1 MTLRDLARR
10 FQECFE
16 SLDKNSV
23 EEEDSILCMITSTK
37 DGQECSQLAIHGIT
51 KNIAKAI
58 CLNMEEDENFAR
70 IILIAAE
77 AFQAMNKIRNMSEE
91 KGNKKDFAT
100 LLNNLKLQ
108 N

>member
-1 MTLRDLARR
+1 MTLRDLAKN
-10 FQECFE
+10 FQDCFE
-16 SLDKNSV
+16 KLNKNSV
-23 EEEDSILCMITSTK
+23 GDEDSILSMITSTK
-37 DGQECSQLAIHGIT
+37 DGQECSQLAIHGST

-58 CLNMEEDENFAR
+58 YLNMEEDEDFAK

-77 AFQAMNKIRNMSEE
+77 AFQTMNKIRNIANDE
-91 KGNKKDFAT
+91 GNKKDFAT

>member
-16 SLDKNSV
+16 SLDKNLV
-23 EEEDSILCMITSTK
+23 EEDSILSMITSTK
-37 DGQECSQLAIHGIT
+37 DGQECSQLALHGSI

-58 CLNMEEDENFAR
+58 CLNMEGDEDFAR

-77 AFQAMNKIRNMSEE
+77 AFQAINKIRNMSEE

>member
-1 MTLRDLARR
+1 MTLRDLAKN
-10 FQECFE
+10 FQDCFE
-16 SLDKNSV
+16 KSDKNSV
-23 EEEDSILCMITSTK
+23 EEEDSILFMITSIK
-37 DGQECSQLAIHGIT
+37 DGQECSQLALHGST

-58 CLNMEEDENFAR
+58 CLNMEEDEDFAK

-77 AFQAMNKIRNMSEE
+77 AFQTMNKIRNIANDE
-91 KGNKKDFAT
+91 GNKKDFAT

>member
-1 MTLRDLARR
+1 MTLRDLAKN
-10 FQECFE
+10 FQDYFE
-16 SLDKNSV
+16 KLDKKAV
-23 EEEDSILCMITSTK
+23 GDEDSILSMITSTK
-37 DGQECSQLAIHGIT
+37 DGQECSQLAIHGST

-58 CLNMEEDENFAR
+58 CLNMEEDENFAK

-77 AFQAMNKIRNMSEE
+77 AFQTMNKIRNMANDE
-91 KGNKKDFAT
+91 GNKKDFAT

>member
-23 EEEDSILCMITSTK
+23 EEEDSILSMITLTK
-37 DGQECSQLAIHGIT
+37 DGQECSQLALHGST

-58 CLNMEEDENFAR
+58 CLNMEEDEDFAR
-70 IILIAAE
+70 IIFIAAE
-77 AFQAMNKIRNMSEE
+77 AFQAMNKTRNMSEE

>member
-23 EEEDSILCMITSTK
+23 EEEDSILSMITSTK
-37 DGQECSQLAIHGIT
+37 DGEECSQLAIHGNT

-58 CLNMEEDENFAR
+58 CLNMEEDEDFAK
-70 IILIAAE
+70 IILIASE
-77 AFQAMNKIRNMSEE
+77 AYQTMQKIRNAANEE
-91 KGNKKDFAT
+91 GNKKDFAT

>member
-23 EEEDSILCMITSTK
+23 EEEDSILSMITSTK
-37 DGQECSQLAIHGIT
+37 DGQECSQLAIHGST
-51 KNIAKAI
+51 KHIAKAI
-58 CLNMEEDENFAR
+58 CLNMKEDEVFAR
-70 IILIAAE
+70 IILVAAE
-77 AFQAMNKIRNMSEE
+77 TLQTMNKIRDIANDE
-91 KGNKKDFAT
+91 GNKKDFAT

>member
-1 MTLRDLARR
+1 MILRDLARR

-23 EEEDSILCMITSTK
+23 EEEDSILSMITSTK
-37 DGQECSQLAIHGIT
+37 DGQECFQLALYGST

-70 IILIAAE
+70 IILVAAE
-77 AFQAMNKIRNMSEE
+77 AFQTMNKIKSMADKEE
-91 KGNKKDFAT
+91 NKKDFAT

>member
-1 MTLRDLARR
+1 MTLRDLAKN
-10 FQECFE
+10 FQNCFE
-16 SLDKNSV
+16 KLDKNSV
-23 EEEDSILCMITSTK
+23 EEEDSILSMITSTK
-37 DGQECSQLAIHGIT
+37 DGQECSQLAIHGST
-51 KNIAKAI
+51 KNIVKAI
-58 CLNMEEDENFAR
+58 CLNMEEDKDFAR

>member
-23 EEEDSILCMITSTK
+23 EEEDSILSMITSTK
-37 DGQECSQLAIHGIT
+37 NGEECSQLAMHGT
-51 KNIAKAI
+51 SKNIVKAI
-58 CLNMEEDENFAR
+58 CLNMEEDEDFAK
-70 IILIAAE
+70 IIIIASE
-77 AFQAMNKIRNMSEE
+77 AYQTMQKIRNAANEE
-91 KGNKKDFAT
+91 ENKKDFAT

>member
-10 FQECFE
+10 FQECFK

-23 EEEDSILCMITSTK
+23 EEEDSILSMITSTK
-37 DGQECSQLAIHGIT
+37 DGQECSQLAIHGST

-58 CLNMEEDENFAR
+58 CLNMKEDEDFAR
-70 IILIAAE
+70 IILIATE
-77 AFQAMNKIRNMSEE
+77 AFQAMNKIRSMTEE
-91 KGNKKDFAT
+91 KGNKKDFAS
-100 LLNNLKLQ
+100 LLESLKLQ

>member
-23 EEEDSILCMITSTK
+23 EEEDSILSIITSTK
-37 DGQECSQLAIHGIT
+37 NGEECSQLAMHGT
-51 KNIAKAI
+51 SKNITKAI
-58 CLNMEEDENFAR
+58 CLNMEEDEDFAK
-70 IILIAAE
+70 IIIIASE
-77 AFQAMNKIRNMSEE
+77 AYQTMQKIRNAANEE
-91 KGNKKDFAT
+91 ENKKDFAT

>member
-23 EEEDSILCMITSTK
+23 EEEDSILSMITSTK
-37 DGQECSQLAIHGIT
+37 DGQECSQLALHGST
-51 KNIAKAI
+51 KNIAKDI
-58 CLNMEEDENFAR
+58 CLNMEEDEDFAR

-91 KGNKKDFAT
+91 KGYSKDFAT

>member
-1 MTLRDLARR
+1 MTLRDLAKN
-10 FQECFE
+10 FQNCFE
-16 SLDKNSV
+16 KLDKNSV
-23 EEEDSILCMITSTK
+23 EDEYSILSMITSTK
-37 DGQECSQLAIHGIT
+37 DGQECSQLAIHGST

-58 CLNMEEDENFAR
+58 CLNMEEDEDFAR

-91 KGNKKDFAT
+91 KENKKDFAT

>member
-23 EEEDSILCMITSTK
+23 EEEDSILSMITSTK
-37 DGQECSQLAIHGIT
+37 DGQECSQLTIHGST

-58 CLNMEEDENFAR
+58 CLNMEEDEDFAR

>member
-1 MTLRDLARR
+1 ML
-10 FQECFE
+10 QISYPWE
-16 SLDKNSV
+16 
-23 EEEDSILCMITSTK
+23 
-37 DGQECSQLAIHGIT
+37 H

-58 CLNMEEDENFAR
+58 CLNMEEDEDFAK

-77 AFQAMNKIRNMSEE
+77 ALQTMNKIKSMADKEE
-91 KGNKKDFAT
+91 NKKDFET

>member
-1 MTLRDLARR
+1 MTLRDLAKN
-10 FQECFE
+10 FQNYFE
-16 SLDKNSV
+16 KLDKNSV
-23 EEEDSILCMITSTK
+23 EEEDSILSMITSTK
-37 DGQECSQLAIHGIT
+37 DGQECSQLAIHGST
-51 KNIAKAI
+51 KNIVKAI

>member
-1 MTLRDLARR
+1 
-10 FQECFE
+10 
-16 SLDKNSV
+16 
-23 EEEDSILCMITSTK
+23 
-37 DGQECSQLAIHGIT
+37 
-51 KNIAKAI
+51 
-58 CLNMEEDENFAR
+58 MEEDEDFAR

-108 N
+108 NQLLY

>member
-23 EEEDSILCMITSTK
+23 EEEDSILSMITSTK
-37 DGQECSQLAIHGIT
+37 DGQECSQLAIHGST
-51 KNIAKAI
+51 KNITKAI
-58 CLNMEEDENFAR
+58 CLNMGEDEDFAR
-70 IILIAAE
+70 IILVAAE
-77 AFQAMNKIRNMSEE
+77 AFQTMNKIRNIANDE
-91 KGNKKDFAT
+91 GNKKDFAT

>member
-1 MTLRDLARR
+1 MTLRDLAKN
-10 FQECFE
+10 FQNCFE
-16 SLDKNSV
+16 KLDKNSV
-23 EEEDSILCMITSTK
+23 EEEDSILSMITSTK
-37 DGQECSQLAIHGIT
+37 DGEECSQLAIHGST

-58 CLNMEEDENFAR
+58 CLNMEEDENFAK

-77 AFQAMNKIRNMSEE
+77 AFQTMNKIRNIANDE
-91 KGNKKDFAT
+91 GNKKDFAN

>member
-1 MTLRDLARR
+1 MTLRDIAKN

-23 EEEDSILCMITSTK
+23 EEEDSILSMITSTK
-37 DGQECSQLAIHGIT
+37 DGQECSQLAIHGST

-58 CLNMEEDENFAR
+58 CLNMEEDEDFAR

-77 AFQAMNKIRNMSEE
+77 AFQTMNKIKSMADKEE
-91 KGNKKDFAT
+91 NKKDFAT